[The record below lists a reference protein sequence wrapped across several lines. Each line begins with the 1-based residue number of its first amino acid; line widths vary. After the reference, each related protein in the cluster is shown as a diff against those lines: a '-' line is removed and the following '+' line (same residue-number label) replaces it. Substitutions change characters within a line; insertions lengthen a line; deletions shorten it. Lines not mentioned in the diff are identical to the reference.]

1 MNQDL
6 NKLRQG
12 LRAALNIRAETTLNQ
27 LPTASLRRLETV
39 RRQLSP
45 PRGHRSDERIARA
58 LLSFRMLR
66 EKTPFPDIKYACY
79 GIARTTDWGGRTLL
93 DEPVLFNMLL
103 NLINELPSNG
113 RRQRWCKA
121 GLISAWKKD
130 IEPAMGNI
138 KNPGMNHLKLRD
150 YLEQPEANL
159 PTWLNPPLAP
169 LRC

>member
-6 NKLRQG
+6 NELRQG
-12 LRAALNIRAETTLNQ
+12 LRAALGIRADTSLNQ
-27 LPTASLRRLETV
+27 LPTSSLHRLETV

-93 DEPVLFNMLL
+93 DEPVLFNTLF
-103 NLINELPSNG
+103 NLINELPNNG

-121 GLISAWKKD
+121 GLISAWKND
-130 IEPAMGNI
+130 IEPAISNI
-138 KNPGMNHLKLRD
+138 KNLGMNHVRLRD
-150 YLEQPEANL
+150 YLAQDEENL
-159 PTWLNPPLAP
+159 LT
-169 LRC
+169 